1 MSDSDAPRVFITYS
15 HDSPE
20 HREKVR
26 TFAHFLRTTIGLDV
40 HLDQWDDNRR
50 RDWSLWAIEH
60 LTEAD
65 YVLVIASPEY
75 KRRADGLAPPDKG
88 RGAQF
93 EAAMIRN
100 NLTRNLAE
108 ETERFLP
115 VVFHG
120 RSLDDIPAFLNPYS
134 TTRFR
139 VNEFTREGVADLVAA
154 ITGRARFPMPER
166 GQWLGGEPAGPREE
180 SQATSLPWVSS
191 SADVR
196 AGAASING
204 VRYENSIVFRPKA
217 LGTDS
222 VGFVEIELGVSY
234 RRLTA
239 VAGVL
244 DDAAEPFQV
253 GHFRL
258 CLDGVPQPEITVAL
272 GKPRMIELDV
282 TGALKVR
289 FEMHR
294 PSPFPTPGPVASRL
308 PELAWGD
315 PTLR

>member
-1 MSDSDAPRVFITYS
+1 MSDRDAPRVFVTYS

-20 HREKVR
+20 HKEKVR
-26 TFAHFLRTTIGLDV
+26 LFAHFLRTVIGLDV
-40 HLDQWDDNRR
+40 RLDQWDDGPR
-50 RDWSLWAIEH
+50 RDWSLWAIDH

-65 YVLVIASPEY
+65 FVLVIASPEY

-115 VVFHG
+115 VVFPG
-120 RSLDDIPAFLNPYS
+120 RSLDDIPTFLNPYS

-139 VNEFTREGVADLVAA
+139 VNEFTRDGVAGLLAA
-154 ITGRARFPMPER
+154 ITGRPEFPMPER
-166 GQWLGGEPAGPREE
+166 GAWQDEDRLAEVSLAHG
-180 SQATSLPWVSS
+180 LPWVSS
-191 SADVR
+191 SAQVR
-196 AGAASING
+196 VGAASVNG
-204 VRYENSIVFRPKA
+204 VRYEDSIVFRPKKT
-217 LGTDS
+217 GTDPL
-222 VGFVEIELGVSY
+222 GFVEIELGVAY

-253 GHFRL
+253 GHFRI
-258 CLDGVPQPEITVAL
+258 CLDGVPRPEITVAL
-272 GKPRMIELDV
+272 GKSASIDLDV
-282 TGALKVR
+282 TGALKLR
-289 FEMHR
+289 LEMYR
-294 PSPFPTPGPVASRL
+294 PGPFGDRGPAATRL